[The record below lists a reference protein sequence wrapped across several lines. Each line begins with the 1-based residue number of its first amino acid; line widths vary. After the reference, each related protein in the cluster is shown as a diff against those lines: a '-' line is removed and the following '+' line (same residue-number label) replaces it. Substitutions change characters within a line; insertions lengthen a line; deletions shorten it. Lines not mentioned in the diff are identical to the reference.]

1 ALRPVTSA
9 FDRGNAMSW
18 LHRISLSQKFVVLGV
33 LALVMMALPT
43 TLYLLRTADEVRTA
57 ERRVEGATTAI
68 ALQKVIQMAQ
78 NHRDVTVGALGTAGS
93 LSALWQDDN
102 EALSSLRP
110 AARAAL
116 LESIAAFESQRAQV
130 RTSEAFAA
138 GWNEGLEQWK
148 ALDKSLESGELKSA
162 ERSTDLHGKWIDAML
177 LLSEALIEDFGLTRA
192 PERDSN

>member
-1 ALRPVTSA
+1 
-9 FDRGNAMSW
+9 
-18 LHRISLSQKFVVLGV
+18 
-33 LALVMMALPT
+33 
-43 TLYLLRTADEVRTA
+43 
-57 ERRVEGATTAI
+57 
-68 ALQKVIQMAQ
+68 
-78 NHRDVTVGALGTAGS
+78 
-93 LSALWQDDN
+93 
-102 EALSSLRP
+102 SLRP
-110 AARAAL
+110 AARTAL

-192 PERDSN
+192 PERDSNALVDASFLHTPRAAETLGQMRAFGTAALVEKNLSYGGRAALSAMK